1 MIEKKFNLKEANG
14 MFVAIGLL
22 LVFLGSYLQTRWL
35 IPGLI
40 ITQYGII
47 LLPVM
52 ILIWIKKKNFHE
64 ALSIKKLPV
73 KIVFKIMS
81 LAVLFIPL
89 IAAGNLLVMSII
101 NYFSKVVETPIPVA
115 ETGWE
120 YLLYMFVIS
129 ITAGICEEFFFRGM
143 VLGGY
148 QNSLNYKSAAIWSA
162 IMFGFF
168 HFNPQNLIGPILLG
182 LLFAYLVQIT
192 GSIWAGVVAHMT
204 NNGVAVTLSFLA
216 NAVQS
221 SEVSQSAMK
230 MEDISSAQWLITSIF
245 LLVVF
250 LAASIGVK
258 RLLKSIK
265 REYPKYATGEVL
277 KINREKFE
285 VQSVDEESRLVFV
298 KNVYDEEGK
307 IGSVSFDQLKRFQLG
322 GDYKLWKGQ
331 AFKMPLSTVLTFVPI
346 LIIYGRIIYIAYIRS

>member
-1 MIEKKFNLKEANG
+1 MTEKKFTLKEANI

-22 LVFLGSYLQTRWL
+22 LIFLGSYLQTRWL
-35 IPGLI
+35 IPGLL

-47 LLPVM
+47 LLPVFV
-52 ILIWIKKKNFHE
+52 LGWVKKKPFFE
-64 ALSIKKLPV
+64 ALSIKKLPIRV
-73 KIVFKIMS
+73 ALKIMT

-89 IAAGNLLVMSII
+89 IAAGNLLVMAII
-101 NYFSKVVETPIPVA
+101 NYFSKVIETPIPVA
-115 ETGWE
+115 ETGPE

-162 IMFGFF
+162 VMFGFF

-216 NAVQS
+216 NGFQS
-221 SEVSQSAMK
+221 TEVSQAAMK
-230 MEDISSAQWLITSIF
+230 MEDISSLQWLITSIF
-245 LLVVF
+245 FLVVF

-265 REYPKYATGEVL
+265 REYPQYTEGDVL
-277 KINREKFE
+277 KINRERFE
-285 VQSVDEESRLVFV
+285 VQSVDQDAQVVFI
-298 KNVYDEEGK
+298 KNVYDEEEK
-307 IGSVSFDQLKRFQLG
+307 IGSVSFGQLKRYQLG
-322 GDYKLWKGQ
+322 GEYKLWKGQ
-331 AFKMPLSTVLTFVPI
+331 AFKMPLSTILTFVPI